1 MDKKTQRRAEGR
13 EMLPFTSSRLP
24 PGGGYTRALSHCSRT
39 HILSLSHSLA
49 GRAAHYACDPS
60 TAVAEF
66 EAATRLTPG
75 RLEAWEG
82 LAAALAASG
91 DQAGAAG
98 VYDGLVSE
106 GKTER
111 RPASERER
119 ETETP
124 AHESG
129 PRSRAFLDLSRPPSP
144 FSPFPRSGPQSPG
157 SGPPGQGAGD
167 PVACRGGLGQGGR
180 RARRVHP
187 PARPARPPADRAPTP
202 GGAVLSGRH
211 AGARGRGR
219 PGRGRGGAG
228 GGGG

>member
-24 PGGGYTRALSHCSRT
+24 PGGGYTRAFSHCART

-129 PRSRAFLDLSRPPSP
+129 PRSCFPRPLSPPLTLFSFSTFRSPKPRLWAAWTRSGRPCGMPRRPGTRRATRPP
-144 FSPFPRSGPQSPG
+144 
-157 SGPPGQGAGD
+157 
-167 PVACRGGLGQGGR
+167 
-180 RARRVHP
+180 
-187 PARPARPPADRAPTP
+187 RPPACAPCSP
-202 GGAVLSGRH
+202 
-211 AGARGRGR
+211 AG
-219 PGRGRGGAG
+219 
-228 GGGG
+228 